1 MNDYHTAYP
10 CVRPVQKIF
19 QQCKQI
25 SESRYNEH
33 IDQASPFHMATT
45 PFNSSPDS
53 VVTNTSDSTTT
64 WIDNIEH
71 NGDLLQEIIRNA
83 DSDKSYYNWS
93 YKGDKPTTIAVPD
106 TSVTVDRPNIYVS
119 QKDCIGA
126 HHRQN
131 GDCSV
136 DQSSV
141 DNGWKSLMD
150 KNSSASLEDRVA
162 LDLKRC
168 ISGVKVNVGK
178 IAVDYN
184 SLQSPCSTLK
194 KHFFVNFKQELED
207 KVVLAV

>member
-1 MNDYHTAYP
+1 
-10 CVRPVQKIF
+10 
-19 QQCKQI
+19 
-25 SESRYNEH
+25 
-33 IDQASPFHMATT
+33 MATP

-53 VVTNTSDSTTT
+53 VVTNTSDSTIT
-64 WIDNIEH
+64 WMDNIEH

-194 KHFFVNFKQELED
+194 KHFFVNFKQEIED

>member
-1 MNDYHTAYP
+1 
-10 CVRPVQKIF
+10 
-19 QQCKQI
+19 
-25 SESRYNEH
+25 
-33 IDQASPFHMATT
+33 MATL

-64 WIDNIEH
+64 WMDNIEH

-83 DSDKSYYNWS
+83 NSDKSYYNWP

-131 GDCSV
+131 GDYSV

-141 DNGWKSLMD
+141 DNGWRSLMD
-150 KNSSASLEDRVA
+150 NNSSASLQDRVA
-162 LDLKRC
+162 VDLKRC
-168 ISGVKVNVGK
+168 IAGVKVNVGK

-194 KHFFVNFKQELED
+194 KKHFFGNFKQEIED

>member
-1 MNDYHTAYP
+1 
-10 CVRPVQKIF
+10 
-19 QQCKQI
+19 
-25 SESRYNEH
+25 
-33 IDQASPFHMATT
+33 MATP

-64 WIDNIEH
+64 WMDNIEH

-83 DSDKSYYNWS
+83 NSDKSYYNWS

-106 TSVTVDRPNIYVS
+106 ASVTVDRPNFYVS

-126 HHRQN
+126 HHQQN
-131 GDCSV
+131 GDYSV

-141 DNGWKSLMD
+141 DNGWRSLMD
-150 KNSSASLEDRVA
+150 NNSSALLEDRVA
-162 LDLKRC
+162 VDLKRC
-168 ISGVKVNVGK
+168 VLGAKVNVCK
-178 IAVDYN
+178 IAVDYD

-194 KHFFVNFKQELED
+194 KKMVFFKQEIED

>member
-1 MNDYHTAYP
+1 
-10 CVRPVQKIF
+10 
-19 QQCKQI
+19 
-25 SESRYNEH
+25 
-33 IDQASPFHMATT
+33 MATT

-64 WIDNIEH
+64 WMDNIEH

-119 QKDCIGA
+119 QKDCTGA

>member
-1 MNDYHTAYP
+1 M
-10 CVRPVQKIF
+10 
-19 QQCKQI
+19 
-25 SESRYNEH
+25 
-33 IDQASPFHMATT
+33 
-45 PFNSSPDS
+45 
-53 VVTNTSDSTTT
+53 
-64 WIDNIEH
+64 DNIEH

-83 DSDKSYYNWS
+83 NSDKSYYNWS
-93 YKGDKPTTIAVPD
+93 YTGDKPTTIAVPD

>member
-1 MNDYHTAYP
+1 
-10 CVRPVQKIF
+10 
-19 QQCKQI
+19 
-25 SESRYNEH
+25 
-33 IDQASPFHMATT
+33 MATL

-64 WIDNIEH
+64 WMDNIEH

-83 DSDKSYYNWS
+83 NSDKSYYNWP

-131 GDCSV
+131 GDYSV
-136 DQSSV
+136 DQISV
-141 DNGWKSLMD
+141 DNGWRSLMD
-150 KNSSASLEDRVA
+150 NNSSASLQDRVA
-162 LDLKRC
+162 VDLKRC
-168 ISGVKVNVGK
+168 IAGVKVNVGK

-194 KHFFVNFKQELED
+194 KKTLFWKF
-207 KVVLAV
+207 